1 MDGQIIVLSS
11 TGTMVTQVVVLQG
24 TEIISLT
31 WSCEKFNMDESS
43 TEQNENFTAPTGK
56 SSVIWRTLLYI
67 PYELK
72 ILREIAKYLRKRSS
86 LTDFKISHSCFL
98 RRLDGQHINHQIYLQ
113 F

>member
-56 SSVIWRTLLYI
+56 ISVIQGLYCKFLI
-67 PYELK
+67 KGEIFQNICIKYHSSQILK
-72 ILREIAKYLRKRSS
+72 
-86 LTDFKISHSCFL
+86 FHF
-98 RRLDGQHINHQIYLQ
+98 HI
-113 F
+113 FFSKTC